1 MLEWS
6 LHLSR
11 IWQVLVDNCNVK
23 FLVIKDLREGNLT
36 GGGWYQGTRGC
47 NGDNWNGL
55 ARRVLGDIRQGGTG
69 SLGYGEQYLWLWLLE
84 AHDCMYVWWVTVLI
98 KNATLL
104 RDRVRDR
111 ARDRANIRQ
120 LDLNIHGVNKYSACS
135 ADYWEMA
142 GKYPWKLVKML
153 WWKTSYTGDMTYG
166 LL

>member
-23 FLVIKDLREGNLT
+23 ISC
-36 GGGWYQGTRGC
+36 YQGSAGGKPNRRWLVP
-47 NGDNWNGL
+47 GDKRLQWGNWNGL
-55 ARRVLGDIRQGGTG
+55 ARRVLGDIRQGGTSG
-69 SLGYGEQYLWLWLLE
+69 LGYGEYFLWLWLLE
-84 AHDCMYVWWVTVLI
+84 AHDCLYVWWVTVLI